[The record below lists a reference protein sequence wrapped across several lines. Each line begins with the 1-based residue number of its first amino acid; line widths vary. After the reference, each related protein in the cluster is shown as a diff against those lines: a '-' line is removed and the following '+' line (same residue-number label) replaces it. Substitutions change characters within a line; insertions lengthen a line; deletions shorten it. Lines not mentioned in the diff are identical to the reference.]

1 MLWSSWQLSIKKWK
15 VVWSANCFTITTDE
29 VIFIDNGSWMNKTI
43 YYVLKWSRESFNVK
57 LEYVEEN
64 GFSNNIVKIIMKV
77 VIELIGMSM
86 WDIAQRMLAFGTC
99 KL

>member
-1 MLWSSWQLSIKKWK
+1 
-15 VVWSANCFTITTDE
+15 VVWNASCFTITMDE
-29 VIFIDNGSWMNKTI
+29 VTIIDNGSWMSKTI
-43 YYVLKWSRESFNVK
+43 YYVLKLCRESFNVK
-57 LEYVEEN
+57 LEYIEED

-86 WDIAQRMLAFGTC
+86 RDIAEKMLAFGIG